1 MKNFVFNS
9 YDLDAAK
16 ILNDFLPERL
26 FDAHMHVSHCPVGAK
41 EQITAE
47 EYRRDMRPLL
57 GDRIVRLN
65 QIIWPTQPL
74 KCPKERKK
82 SVDFLVQNL
91 EQYPEDVGEIM
102 VMPWDS
108 AEDIEKQLV
117 HSRIRGLKCYHIYA
131 DRDKTFDAYIGE
143 YLPESA
149 WEVAN
154 KHKMPITL
162 HMVRDHALAD
172 PGNLSYIKEMAKKYP
187 DAVLILAHAGRAF
200 AAWTAFGT
208 VDELVPFENVW
219 FDFSGVCESPAMTW
233 ILKKVGAKRCMWGS
247 DYTVSMSAGKCVAL
261 GDAFYW
267 IGEKD
272 LPNFSS
278 ITTLHNWHAGTENL
292 MAVRQATE
300 ILELPRGDIED
311 LFYNTAASLFDR

>member
-1 MKNFVFNS
+1 
-9 YDLDAAK
+9 
-16 ILNDFLPERL
+16 
-26 FDAHMHVSHCPVGAK
+26 
-41 EQITAE
+41 
-47 EYRRDMRPLL
+47 
-57 GDRIVRLN
+57 
-65 QIIWPTQPL
+65 
-74 KCPKERKK
+74 
-82 SVDFLVQNL
+82 VDFLVQNL

-162 HMVRDHALAD
+162 HMVRDQAQAD
-172 PGNLSYIKEMAKKYP
+172 PGNLEYIKTMAKKYP
-187 DAVLILAHAGRAF
+187 DTVLILAHVARAF

-233 ILKKVGAKRCMWGS
+233 TLKKVGAKRCMWGS
-247 DYTVSMSAGKCVAL
+247 DYTVSMNAGKCIAL